1 MADMYDEYDDED
13 AAPEDQSALTQAY
26 LNTTLQRK
34 NEAKAQMEK
43 LIRALDARR
52 NMPFDPMLM
61 RVAGALLQP
70 TKTGSAGESIGYAA
84 SAAADEAEKQALR
97 GVDIAKM
104 EFELGEKMRQQQ
116 QGVDALQLAMAY
128 EQGTL
133 PPGTPNL
140 GAPPA
145 PAAAPAP
152 GALPQAEPEADRIGQ
167 IAMGA
172 APTTEMPPAAAP
184 AAEMPLA
191 APSAAAAPTA
201 APVTAPSSGPLPP
214 ARRRAPDITPGGAV
228 GFALKTGAP
237 EYYAFRKEQE
247 ELNLRRRDLEQKGYK
262 PITIDGNT
270 VLLSPGQLRRFT
282 NMQNKGDAE
291 GINKFY
297 KNLGLPSP
305 FVKEEDGTYRVKTSA
320 EKTEE
325 TELAKGI
332 ETKPYPIPEVG
343 GDVRLLP
350 KQYRAYQRAVEEGK
364 GEEWV
369 DKNIRRK
376 PAGGEAPKTEVK
388 PFQTEEE
395 RIVEQ
400 ERRKRIAEE
409 RAKSEVKSRDE
420 IIANAK
426 TATVIEKPA
435 NQIFKIASDPIKS
448 KALGLLENPD
458 VFSAIAGATAEGVR
472 AGPINIGIPAI
483 RDAVAKVSGDPKE
496 REQILDALQML
507 GRNYSEIELNFTRLY
522 LKGEGAVTEGERAIV
537 RQVSGGVGNRRT
549 VALAQTE
556 TLLQRAAFDKAVKTE
571 YLRWEKANPNKSID
585 EFSESTGYKN
595 LVKNLDQNTDVIYD
609 KYFGGKKEP
618 KGAEPKAAPQAAP
631 ATGGSLR
638 EQIDAAKKAR
648 GLK

>member
-1 MADMYDEYDDED
+1 MDSAQPAPQGQNPLVQEY
-13 AAPEDQSALTQAY
+13 Y
-26 LNTTLQRK
+26 KTTEARK
-34 NEAKAQMEK
+34 VEAKAQMDK
-43 LIRALDARR
+43 LILALNSRR
-52 NMPFDPMLM
+52 NMLFDPVAM
-61 RVAGALLQP
+61 RVAGAFLQP
-70 TKTGSAGESIGYAA
+70 TKTGSFGESLGYAA
-84 SAAADEAEKQALR
+84 TAGAEEMEKKAARDAEL
-97 GVDIAKM
+97 AKM

-116 QGVDALQLAMAY
+116 GLDDQMKFRMKYFGGKPAA
-128 EQGTL
+128 
-133 PPGTPNL
+133 
-140 GAPPA
+140 GAPA

-152 GALPQAEPEADRIGQ
+152 VMPSLTAAPPFAAQELSDVPQRSTPEAPALLPQEMPQAAPPPAGALPPAGAYVPRQIDPMLSVIDPLLYKTEMEMDEAARKQAEFRLREREALSKDYMPLEIGGIKKQVYIPEYQA
-167 IAMGA
+167 AMNAVEKGKLDVA
-172 APTTEMPPAAAP
+172 EKFYTKYGFPFPYVKDKGVFRPRT
-184 AAEMPLA
+184 AAEEA
-191 APSAAAAPTA
+191 E
-201 APVTAPSSGPLPP
+201 
-214 ARRRAPDITPGGAV
+214 DI
-228 GFALKTGAP
+228 
-237 EYYAFRKEQE
+237 E
-247 ELNLRRRDLEQKGYK
+247 
-262 PITIDGNT
+262 I
-270 VLLSPGQLRRFT
+270 
-282 NMQNKGDAE
+282 
-291 GINKFY
+291 
-297 KNLGLPSP
+297 
-305 FVKEEDGTYRVKTSA
+305 
-320 EKTEE
+320 
-325 TELAKGI
+325 AKGI

-388 PFQTEEE
+388 PFQTEED

-426 TATVIEKPA
+426 TAMIIEKPA
-435 NQIFKIASDPIKS
+435 NQIFKIASDPIRS

-458 VFSAIAGATAEGVR
+458 VFSAVAGAAAEGVR

-496 REQILDALQML
+496 REKILNALQML
-507 GRNYSEIELNFTRLY
+507 SRNYSEIELNFTRLY

-571 YLRWEKANPNKSID
+571 LLRWEKANPNKSID

-595 LVKNLDQNTDVIYD
+595 LVKNLEQNTDAIYD
-609 KYFGGKKEP
+609 KYFGEKKEP
-618 KGAEPKAAPQAAP
+618 KAAEPKAAPQPASQAP
-631 ATGGSLR
+631 A
-638 EQIDAAKKAR
+638 KANSISGWR
-648 GLK
+648 QRLMESRQ

>member
-1 MADMYDEYDDED
+1 MADEMDSAQPAPQGQNSLVQEY
-13 AAPEDQSALTQAY
+13 Y
-26 LNTTLQRK
+26 NTTEARK
-34 NEAKAQMEK
+34 AEAKAQMDK
-43 LIRALDARR
+43 LIRALDSRK
-52 NMPFDPMLM
+52 NLPFDPMLM

-84 SAAADEAEKQALR
+84 SAAADEAEKQAVR

-104 EFELGEKMRQQQ
+104 EFELAQKMREQ
-116 QGVDALQLAMAY
+116 QGIDDQMKFRMKYFDGKTPAGAL
-128 EQGTL
+128 
-133 PPGTPNL
+133 
-140 GAPPA
+140 APAPA
-145 PAAAPAP
+145 PAAAPA
-152 GALPQAEPEADRIGQ
+152 A
-167 IAMGA
+167 AM
-172 APTTEMPPAAAP
+172 
-184 AAEMPLA
+184 
-191 APSAAAAPTA
+191 PSLTA
-201 APVTAPSSGPLPP
+201 APPVPAQELSAVPQMSTPETPAVLPQEMPQEMPQAAPPPTVEPSSAPLYVPRQIDPRLSFIDPP
-214 ARRRAPDITPGGAV
+214 LYKLEMEMDEAARKQAEYRLREREALSKDYMPLEIGGIKKQV
-228 GFALKTGAP
+228 YIP
-237 EYYAFRKEQE
+237 EYQAAMNAVE
-247 ELNLRRRDLEQKGYK
+247 KGK
-262 PITIDGNT
+262 LD
-270 VLLSPGQLRRFT
+270 VA
-282 NMQNKGDAE
+282 K
-291 GINKFY
+291 KFY
-297 KNLGLPSP
+297 TKYGFEFPYIKDKGGYRP
-305 FVKEEDGTYRVKTSA
+305 KTAAEAAEDI
-320 EKTEE
+320 EI
-325 TELAKGI
+325 AKGI

-395 RIVEQ
+395 RSAEQ
-400 ERRKRIAEE
+400 KRRERIAEE

-595 LVKNLDQNTDVIYD
+595 LVKNLDQNTDAIYD

-618 KGAEPKAAPQAAP
+618 KAAEPKAAPQPASQAP
-631 ATGGSLR
+631 A
-638 EQIDAAKKAR
+638 KANSISGWR
-648 GLK
+648 QRLMESRQ